1 MTTAAVQQLS
11 HVKPVLRG
19 ARDLLMRSRT
29 FQRAVRAGTVRGHVP
44 LTVWRH
50 LHPTGVWQVH
60 APDGSTFHYHC
71 GPDDVLA
78 GPVVWTDLRLWEE
91 ATHPLFYRLARTA
104 RGFLDAGAYAGLYTL
119 LACQANPRLHAVAVE
134 PNLVATRMLR
144 RNLDVNRFGPR
155 VHVVGKALSQAPGRA
170 RLTVPERITTAT
182 LRAGADAPGRSTV
195 DVEVT
200 TADLAVGDRP
210 IDLVKIDVEG
220 LEPEVLRG
228 MSRTLA
234 THRPI
239 VIAECLD
246 RPALER
252 LRSTAAEFGYQH
264 VHHLAPHGPVAVPP
278 GFVPPQRHQNFLLT
292 TAPFT
297 PS

>member
-1 MTTAAVQQLS
+1 L
-11 HVKPVLRG
+11 LRG
-19 ARDLLMRSRT
+19 ARDLLMRSHT
-29 FQRAVRAGTVRGHVP
+29 FQRTVRAGTVRGHVP
-44 LTVWRH
+44 ITVWQH
-50 LHPTGVWQVH
+50 LHPTGVWQLH
-60 APDGSTFHYHC
+60 APDGSTFRYHC
-71 GPDDVLA
+71 GRDDVLA
-78 GPVVWTDLRLWEE
+78 GPVVWTDLRMWEE
-91 ATHPLFYRLARTA
+91 ATHPLFYRLARDA

-134 PNLVATRMLR
+134 PNPVAARMLR
-144 RNLDVNRFGPR
+144 RNLDINGFGPR
-155 VHVVGKALSQAPGRA
+155 VHVVAKALSEAPGRA

-182 LRAGADAPGRSTV
+182 LRSGADAPGGSTV

-210 IDLVKIDVEG
+210 VDLVKIDVEG

-228 MSRTLA
+228 MSRILA
-234 THRPI
+234 AHRPT
-239 VIAECLD
+239 VVAECLD

-252 LRSTAAEFGYQH
+252 LRSTAAEFGYHH
-264 VHHLAPHGPVAVPP
+264 VHHIAPQGPVAVPS
-278 GFVPPQRHQNFLLT
+278 GFVPPRRHQNFLLT

>member
-1 MTTAAVQQLS
+1 MTTPGVSQLR
-11 HVKPVLRG
+11 HAKPVLRG
-19 ARDLLMRSRT
+19 VRDLLMRSHT

-44 LTVWRH
+44 LTVWQH
-50 LHPTGVWQVH
+50 LRPTGVWQLH
-60 APDGSTFHYHC
+60 APDGSTFRYHC
-71 GPDDVLA
+71 GRDDVLA

-134 PNLVATRMLR
+134 PNPAAARMLR
-144 RNLDVNRFGPR
+144 RNVDVNGFGPR
-155 VHVVGKALSQAPGRA
+155 VHVVAKALSEVPGRA
-170 RLTVPERITTAT
+170 RLTIPERITTAT
-182 LRAGADAPGRSTV
+182 LRDDADGCGRSTV

-200 TADLAVGDRP
+200 TGDLAVDDRP

-228 MSRTLA
+228 MSQTLA
-234 THRPI
+234 DHRPI

-252 LRSTAAEFGYQH
+252 LRSTAAEFGYH
-264 VHHLAPHGPVAVPP
+264 HLHHLAPHGPVAVPH
-278 GFVPPQRHQNFLLT
+278 GFAPPRRHQNFLLT

-297 PS
+297 S